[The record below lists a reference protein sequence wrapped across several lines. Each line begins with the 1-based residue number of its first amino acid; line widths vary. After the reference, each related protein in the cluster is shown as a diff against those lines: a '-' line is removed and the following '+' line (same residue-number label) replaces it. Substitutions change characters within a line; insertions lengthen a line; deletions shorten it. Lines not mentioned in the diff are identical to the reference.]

1 MSKHLAK
8 NCLYKLPSGN
18 LVHPCRLIIRDG
30 TLMWKHA
37 FLSLNQFTSLP
48 ATQAHEQHII
58 KTAQRLEEL
67 NMWVSQDLEPWQSFV
82 PLAWYNP
89 EDPLLYQGISVY
101 FQHSVHSPQYVYE
114 ALKEKIQPHEKLKYV
129 DITVGRPALFFQ
141 RC

>member
-37 FLSLNQFTSLP
+37 FL
-48 ATQAHEQHII
+48 A
-58 KTAQRLEEL
+58 
-67 NMWVSQDLEPWQSFV
+67 
-82 PLAWYNP
+82 
-89 EDPLLYQGISVY
+89 DPLLYQGISVY
-101 FQHSVHSPQYVYE
+101 FQHSVHSPRYVYE